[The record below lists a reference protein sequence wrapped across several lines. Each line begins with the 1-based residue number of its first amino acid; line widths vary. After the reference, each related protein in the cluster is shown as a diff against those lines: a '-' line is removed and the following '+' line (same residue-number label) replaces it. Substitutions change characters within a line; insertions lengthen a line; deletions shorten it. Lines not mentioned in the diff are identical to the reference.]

1 VAGRHHWTRVRAAR
15 PGWHRPP
22 SRAAALVAA
31 ASLGLT
37 GLVSLTALAI
47 VGAPAVTAAAA
58 ACQTPASLSN
68 GSFETPVVAAGAD
81 ATALSNSTPDIGW
94 QTTAADA
101 KLEFWKNGGD
111 TTTQNS
117 GTPAVAQDG
126 SQWAELS
133 ADQAGTLFQD
143 VTTTP
148 GQQMRWSL
156 WHRGR
161 HIAGEP
167 LTGTDSMKVQLGD
180 PAATMTD
187 QIPDG
192 QSVAD
197 ISDGYTD
204 WVHYTGSYLVPSGQT
219 TTRLQFVGLSTYSGD
234 PAVGNWIDA
243 VSFAS
248 TPCLQ
253 SVASVHD
260 LNPDSGAL
268 TRPGDTLRYSVV
280 VTNNGGAPA
289 GTASLAD
296 PIPTGTSY
304 VASTLRID
312 GTPVTDA
319 TGDDTGEVAGSQ
331 VVARLGVGADS
342 SAGGVLAPG
351 ASSTVSFDVTVDANT
366 AAGTTIS
373 ELATASYTWAPDAA
387 VLSGDSTTVTSTVD
401 VTTLAVSG
409 TVTGTID
416 ANSNGRVDAG
426 DELDYSLTATD
437 TGSTALTAVDITDS
451 AGAASCASTSLAAGA
466 STTCTGSYV
475 VTQAD
480 VDAGTGSFIDTVKAT
495 GTPSGGAAQISS
507 AAVPVSHSI
516 AVNPDFAA
524 TKTADRASYLV
535 GEPITYTVTIGNSGG
550 AGSASFADQ
559 VPAGVTVTTVSCSAP
574 GPATCSTSGPTGNLV
589 SGSMV
594 IPAAGQVTYTIV
606 GVVAA
611 GGSVANS
618 ATITPITAGC
628 TSQCGGGPAGTGPL
642 TANANPVFTQSA
654 AADSASYIVGQPITY
669 QLTVGNTG
677 YGAGTATVH
686 DAVPTIV
693 TVGSM
698 TCSATVGSTCN
709 TTGSV
714 GNILDGTVALAP
726 GGSAVY
732 TVTGTLNAPGNALD
746 QVKVTPSDLGCVGQC
761 GGGTASTPALA
772 VTANPVFTQSKS
784 ADRSHYLV
792 GEPIIYTVAVHNAGA
807 GAGSA
812 SVSDSVP
819 ANVSVTSVSCQT
831 SASATCDTTAS
842 AGNSVQAQVV
852 LPAGGTATLLI
863 TGTVT
868 AAGSATNAAT
878 VTPTDVGCVA
888 QCGGGAASTN
898 PLPALDNPVFT
909 QTKTADRSAY
919 IIGQPITY
927 TIAVT
932 NTGAGVGTATLSDP
946 VPPAVHLTAVTC
958 SASAQSSCDSTT
970 FSGNL
975 ASAALT
981 LAPGGSATYTVSGTV
996 LATGS
1001 VANTA
1006 TVTPTTDGCSSQCGG
1021 GAAST
1026 GPLTAKGNP
1035 FFTLTKTADSNAY
1048 IIGQPITYTITVAN
1062 TGTGAGT
1069 ASLTDQV
1076 NSTVAVATVTCSG
1089 TGGATCQRTLGAGGS
1104 ISGVVSV
1111 PAASVVTYT
1120 ITGTVV
1126 ATGSVA
1132 NLVAADPVYDPSTN
1146 PSGTVGCST
1155 QCGGDAAGTGP
1166 LNAVDNPV
1174 FTQTKTA
1181 DSDHYIVGQAITYTV
1196 TVHNTGLGSG
1206 NVRITDTAPAGV
1218 HLTGLTC
1225 TPSALAQCSSAAL
1238 TADVVNVTAVVRP
1251 GNSVEL
1257 VLQGIVLSA
1266 GDLDNR
1272 ATVTPTTPGCVGQC
1286 GGGFADTGPLPAVDN
1301 PMFTQTITANR
1312 LTYNVG
1318 QPITYLITVANA
1330 GAGAG
1335 TASVTDPVPADVVVN
1350 HRSCTATG
1358 PSTCSTVGSSG
1369 NSLIGSVSLVAGGSA
1384 VFTITGIVN
1393 TVGDAQNAVTVDAAY
1408 DPLTNPDGTVGCT
1421 TQCGGGVA
1429 STVALPAAPTA
1440 ALTVRLSKDRTMLTA
1455 GLPVTY
1461 TATVTNNGPNAAAH
1475 LTTLEPVAAVV
1486 LHPVAAPDPRVAG
1499 GHCSVRATTAAD
1511 LADLRAFNHLFTGY
1525 TVTDYPHIAVC
1536 EYPSL
1541 VGGASVAQRLTGT
1554 VRGDLLPASVVQT
1567 AVAARSDTFDSRL
1580 SDNAAAVIASSDAQ
1594 ADLTLTQTAANPVVP
1609 IGDLATLTVIVVNHG
1624 PSSAR
1629 GVVVEATSSG
1639 MQMRTAVFSQGTFD
1653 PYTGRWTIGTLASG
1667 SSAKLVL
1674 LGTVGPNSS
1683 STAVILSSQTPDPNP
1698 ADNGARSCAYGTAG
1712 CGYVTFADSGAPLA
1726 YTGVAVSRDL
1736 GWSALACLVGFG
1748 LVLAGRRRSRP

>member
-1 VAGRHHWTRVRAAR
+1 MAGRHHWTRVRAAR

-22 SRAAALVAA
+22 SRATALLAA

-37 GLVSLTALAI
+37 GLVSLTALA
-47 VGAPAVTAAAA
+47 VAGAPAVTAAAA
-58 ACQTPASLSN
+58 ACQTPATLTN

-81 ATALSNSTPDIGW
+81 ATALSNSTPGIGW

-117 GTPAVAQDG
+117 GTAAIAQDG

-167 LTGTDSMKVQLGD
+167 VTGTDSMKVQLGD

-187 QIPDG
+187 QVPDG

-204 WVHYTGSYLVPSGQT
+204 WVHYTGSYLVPAGQT

-260 LNPDSGAL
+260 LNPDSGTL

-280 VTNNGGAPA
+280 VTNNGAAPA
-289 GTASLAD
+289 STAALTN

-304 VASTLRID
+304 VAGTLHID
-312 GTPVTDA
+312 GAPVTDA
-319 TGDDTGEVAGSQ
+319 TGDDTGDVSGSQ
-331 VVARLGVGADS
+331 VVARLGAGADGS
-342 SAGGVLAPG
+342 VGGTVAPG
-351 ASSTVSFDVTVDANT
+351 ASATVTFDVTVDANT
-366 AAGTTIS
+366 AAGTTLD

-387 VLSGDSTTVTSTVD
+387 VLTGDSATVSSTVD

-426 DELDYSLTATD
+426 DELDYSFTATD
-437 TGSTALTAVDITDS
+437 TGSTPLSGVDIADS
-451 AGAASCASTSLAAGA
+451 AGAASCAATSLAAGA
-466 STTCTGSYV
+466 ATTCTGSYV
-475 VTQAD
+475 LTQAD
-480 VDAGTGSFIDTVKAT
+480 VDAGTGTFIDTVKAT
-495 GTPSGGAAQISS
+495 GTPPGGAAQISS
-507 AAVPVSHSI
+507 TAVPVSHAI
-516 AVNPDFAA
+516 AVNPNFSA
-524 TKTADRASYLV
+524 TKTADQASYLV
-535 GEPITYTVTIGNSGG
+535 GQPITYTVSIGNTGG
-550 AGSASFADQ
+550 AGSASFDDQ

-574 GPATCSTSGPTGNLV
+574 GPATCSTSGSSGNLV

-594 IPAAGQVTYTIV
+594 IPAAGHVTYTIV

-628 TSQCGGGPAGTGPL
+628 TNQCGGGPAGTGPL
-642 TANANPVFTQSA
+642 TADANPVFTQSA
-654 AADSASYIVGQPITY
+654 TAGSASYIVGQPITY
-669 QLTVGNTG
+669 QLTIGNTG
-677 YGAGTATVH
+677 YGAGTAAVH
-686 DAVPTIV
+686 DVIPSIV
-693 TVGSM
+693 TVGSV
-698 TCSATVGSTCN
+698 TCSATSGSTC
-709 TTGSV
+709 TTGGGA
-714 GNILDGTVALAP
+714 GNVLDGTVALLP

-732 TVTGTLNAPGNALD
+732 TVTGTLNAAGNAVD
-746 QVKVTPSDLGCVGQC
+746 QVKVTPSDVGCVGQC
-761 GGGTASTPALA
+761 GGGTASTATLP

-784 ADRSHYLV
+784 ADRTHYLV
-792 GEPIIYTVAVHNAGA
+792 GEPIIYTVTVHNTG
-807 GAGSA
+807 GGPGSA
-812 SVSDSVP
+812 AVTDSVP
-819 ANVSVTSVSCQT
+819 SNVSVTSVGCQA
-831 SASATCDTTAS
+831 SASATCDTSAS
-842 AGNSVQAQVV
+842 AGNSVQAQVAV
-852 LPAGGTATLLI
+852 PAGGTVTLLI

-868 AAGSATNAAT
+868 ASGSATNAAT
-878 VTPTDVGCVA
+878 VTPTTAGCVG

-909 QTKTADRSAY
+909 QTKTADRTGY

-927 TIAVT
+927 TITVT
-932 NTGAGVGTATLSDP
+932 NTGAGSGSASLSDP
-946 VPPAVHLTAVTC
+946 VPPTVHLTAFTC

-981 LAPGGSATYTVSGTV
+981 LVPGGTATYTVSGTV
-996 LATGS
+996 LAVGS

-1006 TVTPTTDGCSSQCGG
+1006 TVTSTTDGCSNQCGG
-1021 GAAST
+1021 GTAGT

-1048 IIGQPITYTITVAN
+1048 VIGQPITYTITVVN
-1062 TGTGAGT
+1062 TGPGAGT

-1076 NSTVAVATVTCSG
+1076 NNTVAVTAVTCSG
-1089 TGGATCQRTLGAGGS
+1089 TAGATCQRTLGAGGS

-1111 PAASVVTYT
+1111 PPAAVVTYT
-1120 ITGTVV
+1120 ITGTVI

-1132 NLVAADPVYDPSTN
+1132 NLVVADPVYDASTN
-1146 PSGTVGCST
+1146 PGGTVGCNT

-1181 DSDHYIVGQAITYTV
+1181 DTDHYLVGQAITYTV
-1196 TVHNTGLGSG
+1196 IVHNTGLGSG
-1206 NVRITDTAPAGV
+1206 TVKVTDTAPAGV
-1218 HLTGLTC
+1218 HLTDVAC
-1225 TPSALAQCSSAAL
+1225 TPSALAQCSSFGL
-1238 TADVVNVTAVVRP
+1238 TAGVVTATAVVRP
-1251 GNSVEL
+1251 GNSIQL
-1257 VLQGIVLSA
+1257 VLQGTVVSA
-1266 GDLDNR
+1266 GNLDNR

-1286 GGGFADTGPLPAVDN
+1286 GGGVADTGPLPAVDN
-1301 PMFTQTITANR
+1301 PVFTQTITADR

-1330 GAGAG
+1330 GAGTG

-1350 HRSCTATG
+1350 HRSCTATA
-1358 PSTCSTVGSSG
+1358 PSTCSTAGSSG
-1369 NSLIGSVSLVAGGSA
+1369 NSLLGSVSLVAGGSA
-1384 VFTITGIVN
+1384 VFTITGTVN

-1408 DPLTNPDGTVGCT
+1408 DQLTNPDGTVGCT

-1461 TATVTNNGPNAAAH
+1461 TATVTNNGPNAATH
-1475 LTTLEPVAAVV
+1475 LSTLEPVPAVV
-1486 LHPVAAPDPRVAG
+1486 LHPIAAPDPRIAG
-1499 GHCSVRATTAAD
+1499 GHCSVRATSAAD
-1511 LADLRAFNHLFTGY
+1511 LTNLRAFNHLFAGY
-1525 TVTDYPHIAVC
+1525 TVTDHPLMAAC
-1536 EYPSL
+1536 DYPSL
-1541 VGGASVAQRLTGT
+1541 AGGASVAQRLTGT
-1554 VRGDLLPASVVQT
+1554 VRGDLPPASVIQT

-1580 SDNAAAVIASSDAQ
+1580 ADNAAAVLASSDAL
-1594 ADLTLTQTAANPVVP
+1594 ADLTLTETAANPVVP
-1609 IGDLATLTVIVVNHG
+1609 VGELATLTVLVVNHG

-1653 PYTGRWTIGTLASG
+1653 PYTGRWVIGTLASG
-1667 SSAKLVL
+1667 ASAKLVL

-1698 ADNGARSCAYGTAG
+1698 ADNGARSCAYGTSG
-1712 CGYVTFADSGAPLA
+1712 CGYVAFADSGAPLA

-1748 LVLAGRRRSRP
+1748 LVLAGRRRSRS